1 MAEETGA
8 ALTSGTVKL
17 PGIGPVKK
25 VYVYVG
31 VGAVGVLAAY
41 IMWRRQQA
49 AAAADTTPA
58 DADLG
63 TGLTTPDGGDVYQGA
78 TAGGAPT
85 ADPDITPMPSTNVEW
100 TQQVLDYFNWL
111 EPGFVSS
118 TVGKYLARVPLSAD
132 EADFVRQA
140 WAARGKPPEGPS
152 NFTLT
157 TDGNTSG
164 STTMPSVPAGL
175 KVGAVTSTSIA
186 LDWTDSTDA
195 QSYQVFRGATQVG
208 TPAGSSYTDTG
219 LAAGTSYSYT
229 VKAVNGSN
237 VSAASSAVTGKTT
250 TAGSTTGT
258 SATLPAPTGLKA
270 VRVDQGGVSLNWN
283 PVKDAI
289 GYKMY
294 VSGKQAGNTVTYSN
308 AYLDL
313 PKRHTGYT
321 VSVRAV
327 NKSNKVGATASIK
340 VTTK

>member
-1 MAEETGA
+1 MSDNPGA

-49 AAAADTTPA
+49 AAAANETPA
-58 DADLG
+58 DASLG
-63 TGLTTPDGGDVYQGA
+63 DGLTTAAGSDVYQGA
-78 TAGGAPT
+78 TAGGTAT

-140 WAARGKPPEGPS
+140 WAARGKPPEGPD
-152 NFTLT
+152 NFTLSGGT
-157 TDGNTSG
+157 NTPG
-164 STTMPSVPAGL
+164 STTMPSVPAAL
-175 KVGAVTSTSIA
+175 KVGAVTASSVA

-195 QSYQVFRGATQVG
+195 LSYQVFRGGSQVATP
-208 TPAGSSYTDTG
+208 TSSAYTDTG
-219 LAAGTSYSYT
+219 LASGTSYSYT

-237 VSAASSAVTGKTT
+237 ISAASAAVTGKTT
-250 TAGSTTGT
+250 TAGTTP
-258 SATLPAPTGLKA
+258 SDATLPAPKGLKA
-270 VRVDQGGVSLNWN
+270 TRIDQTGVKLDWE
-283 PVKDAI
+283 PVTGAI

-294 VSGKQAGNTVTYSN
+294 ASGKQVGSSVVYSTGY
-308 AYLDL
+308 AEL
-313 PKRHTGYT
+313 PKRNTTYS
-321 VSVRAV
+321 VSVRAI
-327 NKSNKVGATASIK
+327 NKKNQVGGTASIK
-340 VTTK
+340 VKTK